1 MMATTN
7 CAGNGRRAHLETTTI
22 AEVPRSLSLR
32 GTSGERPGERGTF
45 HRIGAANWIPLSR
58 TLSPLLRRGE
68 REAASDTVVV
78 SRCDRGRHS
87 WRLSCDKGDWKP
99 RERSGRWHLSI
110 LGLFAAVG
118 LCFCEDHAAFA
129 KRAEQNYQEA
139 RKKFQ
144 NNTNDAETAWQFGRA
159 CFDWADFAKDD
170 DQRESVANEGIAACR
185 QLIARDPKSVA
196 GHYYLAMDLGQL
208 AQTKTLGALRIV
220 QEMEREFKSARALD
234 AKFDDAG
241 PERNLGLL
249 YFQAPGWPA
258 SIGSRSK
265 ARQHLERS
273 VELAPDYPENH
284 LCLLEAYLKWDDR
297 KNIQRELKIVEQLL
311 PKARKDFTGEAW
323 AQSWADWDKRWK
335 KIREKVK
342 K

>member
-7 CAGNGRRAHLETTTI
+7 SAGNGRR
-22 AEVPRSLSLR
+22 
-32 GTSGERPGERGTF
+32 
-45 HRIGAANWIPLSR
+45 
-58 TLSPLLRRGE
+58 
-68 REAASDTVVV
+68 
-78 SRCDRGRHS
+78 S
-87 WRLSCDKGDWKP
+87 WRMSCDKGDWKP
-99 RERSGRWHLSI
+99 RARPGRWRLSI

-118 LCFCEDHAAFA
+118 LCFCEDNPAFA

-144 NNTNDAETAWQFGRA
+144 NSTNDAEAAWQFGRA

-220 QEMEREFKSARALD
+220 QEMEREFKSARDLD
-234 AKFDDAG
+234 AEFDNAG
-241 PERNLGLL
+241 PDRNLGLL

-297 KNIQRELKIVEQLL
+297 KNVQRELKIVEELL
-311 PKARKDFTGEAW
+311 PKARTNYPGVAW

-335 KIREKVK
+335 KIRQKVK